1 MALLTLEPA
10 PQTQVIPSQTTPLD
24 PIVVADARA
33 ALNEELFKAAAP
45 NLPVPEVSDEVAVAS
60 TSFAD
65 ALRAA
70 TGDMP
75 DPLVAAAQP
84 TTRPDYFTCWDDLMA
99 RCYSAVAL
107 HQPMDEAD
115 LTPKGADRVSYTTPE
130 TKQTWHADNKSFII
144 KVAVRKE
151 YNGPATLR
159 SCTLEA
165 NHFARIPET
174 TLSQLKGRFHDWW
187 ARERYAQATVDL
199 EYRYKLHDKHAWYG
213 GMTTYCSAQGCPI
226 RVEFSAITIG
236 GETQVRFFLNESE
249 EDGCTLGTGSGAG
262 GKVRINRL
270 PQITD

>member
-60 TSFAD
+60 ASFAD

-75 DPLVAAAQP
+75 NPLVAAAQP

-165 NHFARIPET
+165 NRFARIPET
-174 TLSQLKGRFHDWW
+174 TLSQLKGAF
-187 ARERYAQATVDL
+187 TT
-199 EYRYKLHDKHAWYG
+199 G
-213 GMTTYCSAQGCPI
+213 GRANAMRRP
-226 RVEFSAITIG
+226 
-236 GETQVRFFLNESE
+236 
-249 EDGCTLGTGSGAG
+249 
-262 GKVRINRL
+262 
-270 PQITD
+270 P